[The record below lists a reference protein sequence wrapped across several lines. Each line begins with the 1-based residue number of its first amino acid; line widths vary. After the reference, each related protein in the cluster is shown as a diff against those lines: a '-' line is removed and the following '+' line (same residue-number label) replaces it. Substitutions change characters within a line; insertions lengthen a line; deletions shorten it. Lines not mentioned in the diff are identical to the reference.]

1 MSTMDEI
8 EEESK
13 AAAEKMVM
21 NMMQRPGQL
30 EKVEQYKKRITH
42 KKASIE
48 AQLKSAVQG
57 KLDGVSVGLRQLQE
71 CLDDVQQIN
80 LKMDE
85 LEELLQSVPPLV
97 ASLQAVREEDSRH
110 SQYVTAMDSLKH
122 IFTVPESV
130 AKTNQ
135 WIGEGKLLHAH
146 QCLSDLENSRDDLLY
161 ELHRLPNQSSHDKIM
176 LKAYFEDV
184 EMVSNLL
191 EKQIKLILERTLNT
205 VRKEPTVIVTALRI
219 IEREEKRDQMA
230 LQQQDQSGFMP
241 PGRPKN
247 WRTKAFEVL
256 ERVTAQRVEGTRVDE
271 REDNKLWLIRYLE
284 LTRQLIL
291 EDLMVV
297 KTLCVPCFPPHYDIV
312 NKYVNMY
319 HTCLSTSLQDIV
331 QNGLEGNEYVTL
343 LSWILNT
350 YPGPELMGSPKVNVD
365 VSTLPPL
372 LSDEMM
378 QKLQDEYLQK
388 MESNYMEWMEKTL
401 ESERAEWAA
410 ERSPEVEPH
419 TNAFHT
425 HAPVIIFQMI
435 DQNLQVTETIS
446 KEITFKALLL
456 SIDQVTRYGN
466 MYREGVIQFKNGY
479 FADRSRLAYFT
490 HHMITIVNNCEQ
502 MVRLAQ
508 QTQARRWPPAAPAKH
523 HPPAE
528 RSFDRLLSTFQVT
541 HCTHHMITIVNNCE
555 QMVRLAQQTQA
566 RRWPPAAP
574 AKHHP
579 PAERS
584 FDRLLSTFQVT
595 HCTHHMITIVNN
607 CEQMVRLAQQTQARR
622 WPPAAP
628 AKHHP
633 PAERSFDRLLSTFQ
647 VTHCTHHMIT
657 IVNNCEQMVRLAQ
670 QTQARRWPPAAPA
683 KHHPPAERSFD
694 RLLSTFQVT
703 HCTHHMITIVNNC
716 EQMVRLAQQTQARR
730 WPPAAPAKH
739 HPPAERSFDR
749 LLSTFQVT
757 HCTHHMITIV
767 NNCEQMVRLA
777 QQTQA
782 RRWPPAAPAKHH
794 PPAERSFDRLLSTF
808 QVTHCTHHM
817 ITIVNN
823 CEQMVRLAQQTQ
835 ARRWPP
841 AAPAKHHPPAERSFD
856 RLLSTFQVT
865 HCTHHMITI
874 VNNCEQMVRLA
885 QQTQARRWPPA
896 APAKHHP
903 PAERSFDRLLSTFQ
917 TLRDEAAKF
926 LLEEAFLDLEQHFDD
941 LFTTKWMT
949 SSIPVDTICVT
960 LDDYFQDYNHL
971 REKNFEYVIN
981 EAQNLVYKKYI
992 TAMLS
997 KKITFKTVEEAQ
1009 QAATKIVKE
1018 ANQIRSFFRKIAL
1031 HAEGV
1036 NVDWPFEVMGV
1047 LAEVLRCQDIEML
1060 SLDLHGLL
1068 EKCPDVSEEQLVRL
1082 LALRGDIPRAP
1093 PHPTAPQL
1101 FKSITF
1107 NDRLLSHFTL

>member
-1 MSTMDEI
+1 MSTMEEI

-57 KLDGVSVGLRQLQE
+57 KLDGVSVGLKQLQE
-71 CLDDVQQIN
+71 CLDDIHLISN
-80 LKMDE
+80 KMDE
-85 LEELLQSVPPLV
+85 LEDLLKGVPPLV

-130 AKTNQ
+130 AKTKQ

-191 EKQIKLILERTLNT
+191 EKQIKLILARTLNT

-256 ERVTAQRVEGTRVDE
+256 ECAVAQRVEGTRVDE

-291 EDLMVV
+291 EDLRVV

-319 HTCLSTSLQDIV
+319 HTCLSSSLQDIV

-350 YPGPELMGSPKVNVD
+350 YAGTELMGSPEVAID

-372 LSDEMM
+372 LSDDIM

-388 MESNYMEWMEKTL
+388 MEANYMEWMEKALST
-401 ESERAEWAA
+401 ERAGWSA
-410 ERSPEVEPH
+410 ERPPDVEPH

-425 HAPVIIFQMI
+425 HAPLIIFQMI

-446 KEITFKALLL
+446 KDITFKALLL
-456 SIDQVTRYGN
+456 SIDQVTRFGN
-466 MYREGVIQFKNGY
+466 MYREGVIQFKNTH
-479 FADRSRLAYFT
+479 FSDRSRMAYFT
-490 HHMITIVNNCEQ
+490 HHMITIVNNSEQ

-508 QTQARRWPPAAPAKH
+508 QTQSRRWPPAKH

-528 RSFDRLLSTFQVT
+528 RSFDKLLTTFQ
-541 HCTHHMITIVNNCE
+541 N
-555 QMVRLAQQTQA
+555 
-566 RRWPPAAP
+566 
-574 AKHHP
+574 
-579 PAERS
+579 
-584 FDRLLSTFQVT
+584 
-595 HCTHHMITIVNN
+595 
-607 CEQMVRLAQQTQARR
+607 
-622 WPPAAP
+622 
-628 AKHHP
+628 
-633 PAERSFDRLLSTFQ
+633 
-647 VTHCTHHMIT
+647 
-657 IVNNCEQMVRLAQ
+657 
-670 QTQARRWPPAAPA
+670 
-683 KHHPPAERSFD
+683 
-694 RLLSTFQVT
+694 
-703 HCTHHMITIVNNC
+703 
-716 EQMVRLAQQTQARR
+716 
-730 WPPAAPAKH
+730 
-739 HPPAERSFDR
+739 
-749 LLSTFQVT
+749 
-757 HCTHHMITIV
+757 
-767 NNCEQMVRLA
+767 
-777 QQTQA
+777 
-782 RRWPPAAPAKHH
+782 
-794 PPAERSFDRLLSTF
+794 
-808 QVTHCTHHM
+808 
-817 ITIVNN
+817 
-823 CEQMVRLAQQTQ
+823 
-835 ARRWPP
+835 
-841 AAPAKHHPPAERSFD
+841 
-856 RLLSTFQVT
+856 
-865 HCTHHMITI
+865 
-874 VNNCEQMVRLA
+874 
-885 QQTQARRWPPA
+885 
-896 APAKHHP
+896 
-903 PAERSFDRLLSTFQ
+903 
-917 TLRDEAAKF
+917 LRDEAAKF
-926 LLEEAFLDLEQHFDD
+926 LLEEAFLDLEEHFDD
-941 LFTTKWMT
+941 LFTVKWLAST
-949 SSIPVDTICVT
+949 IPVDTICVT
-960 LDDYFQDYNHL
+960 LEDYFQDYNHL

-981 EAQNLVYKKYI
+981 EAQNLVYRKYI

-997 KKITFKTVEEAQ
+997 KKITFKTSEEAQ
-1009 QAATKIVKE
+1009 QAAVKIVKE
-1018 ANQIRSFFRKIAL
+1018 ANQLRSFFRKIAL
-1031 HAEGV
+1031 NAEGI
-1036 NVDWPFEVMGV
+1036 NVDWPFEVISL

-1060 SLDLHGLL
+1060 SLDLHSLL
-1068 EKCPDVSEEQLVRL
+1068 EKCPSMSEEQMVRL
-1082 LALRGDIPRAP
+1082 LALRGDVPRSHVRDTVTHVRAARQPPRAP
-1093 PHPTAPQL
+1093 PHPAITQL
-1101 FKSITF
+1101 FKDITF